1 MASEQDLLVAN
12 ACSRSSTNQSDSS
25 TCIIPVGSMV
35 NVRELSGKQL
45 FTMTLEK
52 SYDKECFCRGVLIII
67 MRKYKLPAQLG
78 SILWSVTKSEG
89 SEPGGIKR
97 IIYDG
102 MLILRRMHAEERER
116 LTVLQEPVI
125 EGNNVRYIDPNACF
139 ICTMP
144 CQDAD
149 KDRTRELNC
158 VRCYPCNLCNEC
170 RLYIKDSPVC
180 LWCLE
185 ASEID
190 QLSEEKRIRYKA
202 VAELID
208 SDDEEDKID
217 ETLNLRKEKPV
228 GFMS

>member
-1 MASEQDLLVAN
+1 MASQKDELMPN
-12 ACSRSSTNQSDSS
+12 ASSKSSTNDTDSS
-25 TCIIPVGSMV
+25 TSIIPVGSMV

-45 FTMTLEK
+45 FTMTMEK

-89 SEPGGIKR
+89 SEPGGTKR

-102 MLILRRMHAEERER
+102 MLILRRMHAQERED
-116 LTVLQEPVI
+116 LTVLQQPVI
-125 EGNNVRYIDPNACF
+125 EGDNVRYLVQNACF

-144 CQDAD
+144 CRDAD
-149 KDRTRELNC
+149 KDQTRELNC

-170 RLYIKDSPVC
+170 RLYIKNSPVC

-185 ASEID
+185 ACEID
-190 QLSEEKRIRYKA
+190 QLSEKKQIRYKA
-202 VAELID
+202 LAELSD